1 MTNEEIKRLQDE
13 NSYLK
18 QEVERLKDEMV
29 RLVSR
34 NLDLSEQLECNIEL
48 FRRTA
53 LSCTA
58 AHRWRAKYW
67 RATWSGS
74 AMPTCRTTVS

>member
-13 NSYLK
+13 NSHLK

-34 NLDLSEQLECNIEL
+34 NLDLSE
-48 FRRTA
+48 
-53 LSCTA
+53 
-58 AHRWRAKYW
+58 
-67 RATWSGS
+67 
-74 AMPTCRTTVS
+74 